1 MAKSVLLTSLSAMNN
16 VTLRYYS
23 AKKEFGYDYCEA
35 FMDTEASTKYLLAHY
50 KIDEIIVIGG
60 ESACD
65 TRTDLEPV
73 PLKNG
78 RNYYSADK
86 SDLTT
91 YALFQYRLAQYLD
104 ELTTEQETCNA
115 LLPEETRKKLAD
127 FIQKYQQE
135 ADELESRRL
144 DRLFDELSC
153 SAQKYEKLEQAIL
166 AAFPEMQELSA
177 LYMRWVKNYL
187 YMALKP
193 SAKMELLQTNENASI
208 RFVPTDTMSDRAKQ
222 VNSMMSMNQSVTEG
236 ADDIDLYVAF
246 NSEDAADTFVA
257 MNLLDIMTALPQSNV
272 RCKKIFT
279 VSSPYKNLNAEICDS
294 TNVFDVSKLAAGIQA
309 FLNYGK
315 ADKIVEIWERSG
327 GQDKRVSGMIYA
339 IRRVDMGLSM
349 CNMQEVEKGILR
361 LRELFRSDSR
371 WNELSYEG
379 ALFNVIAESI
389 KKDYGVLL
397 EGDGEIPF
405 IDLLKWAYR
414 HQFYQQTLTLI
425 ESKVPDQLVNSGI
438 FYYCGDEG
446 EAGHVTELFAQQRLL
461 LKPFES
467 HKMDDINYYFIKYY
481 DRGRVARG
489 RDKDIPEA
497 YAALRTKS
505 VENKNPN
512 LISGRTACD
521 NMQTLHNLL
530 YAYYHVCIVRNKI
543 NHADAAA
550 MAEQRLSVLESD
562 ESSALIWLKDSVNFF
577 IKSYEAAMKELEG
590 KTPHVVLISSDEVR
604 KAEDRIKFSRP
615 KPGTQTE
622 KA

>member
-1 MAKSVLLTSLSAMNN
+1 MAKSVLLTSLSAMDN

-35 FMDTEASTKYLLAHY
+35 FMDTEAGTKYLLAHY

-65 TRTDLEPV
+65 PKTDLAPV

-104 ELTTEQETCNA
+104 ELATEQETCNA

-127 FIQKYQQE
+127 FIQRYQQE
-135 ADELESRRL
+135 DDELESKRL

-153 SAQKYEKLEQAIL
+153 SAQKYEKFKKAVL
-166 AAFPEMQELSA
+166 AAFPEMKVLPA
-177 LYMRWVKNYL
+177 ICMKWVKNYL
-187 YMALKP
+187 YAELKP
-193 SAKMELLQTNENASI
+193 TAKMELLPINENATI
-208 RFVPTDTMSDRAKQ
+208 RFIPVDAVQESGKQ
-222 VNSMMSMNQSVTEG
+222 VNSMMDMNQSIAEG
-236 ADDIDLYVAF
+236 ADNIDLYFAF
-246 NSEDAADTFVA
+246 SSENAADTFVV
-257 MNLLDIMTALPQSNV
+257 MNLLDVITAMPHSNV

-279 VSSPYKNLNAEICDS
+279 ISSPYKNLNAEICDS
-294 TNVFDVSKLAAGIQA
+294 TNVFDVSKLAAGIQT

-315 ADKIVEIWERSG
+315 ADKIVEIWERG
-327 GQDKRVSGMIYA
+327 GGRDARVSGMIYA
-339 IRRVDMGLSM
+339 IRRVDVGLSM
-349 CNMQEVEKGILR
+349 CNMSEVEKGILR
-361 LRELFRSDSR
+361 LRELFKR
-371 WNELSYEG
+371 NEPWTSLSYDE

-397 EGDGEIPF
+397 EGDGDIPF
-405 IDLLKWAYR
+405 IELVKWAYR

-425 ESKVPDQLVNSGI
+425 ESKVPELLVNSGI
-438 FYYCGDEG
+438 FYYCSDEA
-446 EAGHVTELFAQQRLL
+446 EAEHVTQLLAQQRLL
-461 LKPFES
+461 LKPYEYY
-467 HKMDDINYYFIKYY
+467 KMDDIGHYFIKNY
-481 DRGRVARG
+481 DRGRVSRG
-489 RDKDIPEA
+489 RGADLQAA
-497 YAALRTKS
+497 YAALRTQS
-505 VENKNPN
+505 VENKDPD
-512 LISGRTACD
+512 LITGYTACD
-521 NMQTLHNLL
+521 NLQTLNNLL
-530 YAYYHVCIVRNKI
+530 YAYYRIGVVRNKI
-543 NHADAAA
+543 NHAETEVI
-550 MAEQRLSVLESD
+550 AESRLNVSESD
-562 ESSALIWLKDSVNFF
+562 ENAALLMMKDSVDFF
-577 IKSYEAAMKELEG
+577 IKSYETAMKELEG